1 MLIRNLDPL
10 TASPLRST
18 HAISAAARRGCSVP
32 QPSVRNP
39 VAQTTWMQTAWMQTA
54 WMQTV
59 WIMRARM
66 SSRLRVTRDGSTVRE
81 SPSSRDQAIAI
92 GAPYRRLMIP
102 C

>member
-39 VAQTTWMQTAWMQTA
+39 VAQTTWMQTA